1 MNEAKVRMLKM
12 EPIKVRCKS
21 CSKEIVAAAGKSV
34 CCGCSNMVTISGD
47 VISAVDMAKVVML
60 NTSSRKEKTGLTTE
74 QLAWQESRRNR
85 KVRKLDFEIR

>member
-1 MNEAKVRMLKM
+1 M
-12 EPIKVRCKS
+12 EPIRVRCRS
-21 CSKEIVAAAGKSV
+21 CGKEVESLSGKTV
-34 CCGCSNMVTISGD
+34 TCGCSNMVTISGD

>member
-1 MNEAKVRMLKM
+1 M
-12 EPIKVRCKS
+12 EPIRVRCRS
-21 CSKEIVAAAGKSV
+21 CGKEVESLSGKTV
-34 CCGCSNMVTISGD
+34 TCGCSNMVTISGD
-47 VISAVDMAKVVML
+47 VISAADMTKVVML

>member
-1 MNEAKVRMLKM
+1 
-12 EPIKVRCKS
+12 
-21 CSKEIVAAAGKSV
+21 
-34 CCGCSNMVTISGD
+34 MVTISGD

-74 QLAWQESRRNR
+74 QLEWQESRRNR